1 MGRSFLCD
9 AFPYFSDEEYQ
20 NRFKR
25 VREKM
30 AEHGIDALLIHGS
43 GNVGNSVGQVNLSWL
58 AGYAWSTESFMV
70 FPYEG
75 EPTITLAVPIQ
86 IENALKISYVQDIR
100 SFSNSG
106 PSLLKAFERLKE
118 LKVEKGRIGLVG
130 PGNVSRAGY
139 TLYKE
144 QYDLLVQEFPN
155 AEIVNATTW
164 FDDLRLIKS
173 EEELNVLREAARV
186 NDLAYHELVQ
196 TTRPGREER
205 DLLRAVYGV
214 AARHGATYPFISIVA
229 RDSINPPSFNAGFY
243 PTNNVIKE
251 HNLIQAELTL
261 GYGTT
266 YSNKMWPQFF
276 VGEPHKDFIRLHEV
290 AAKVYR
296 DLVAGLKV
304 GMKGREINKFLQPI
318 ADAGFEQAGNAVVGG
333 WSNQMHA
340 PFMGVLPGSWG
351 EPFAEADLDKT
362 LEKGMTLTLH
372 IWVKVP
378 NTQKAYWMGSS
389 GAMTDKGFENFN
401 KFPVDEL
408 IIL

>member
-1 MGRSFLCD
+1 
-9 AFPYFSDEEYQ
+9 
-20 NRFKR
+20 
-25 VREKM
+25 
-30 AEHGIDALLIHGS
+30 
-43 GNVGNSVGQVNLSWL
+43 
-58 AGYAWSTESFMV
+58 
-70 FPYEG
+70 
-75 EPTITLAVPIQ
+75 
-86 IENALKISYVQDIR
+86 
-100 SFSNSG
+100 
-106 PSLLKAFERLKE
+106 
-118 LKVEKGRIGLVG
+118 
-130 PGNVSRAGY
+130 
-139 TLYKE
+139 
-144 QYDLLVQEFPN
+144 
-155 AEIVNATTW
+155 
-164 FDDLRLIKS
+164 
-173 EEELNVLREAARV
+173 
-186 NDLAYHELVQ
+186 
-196 TTRPGREER
+196 
-205 DLLRAVYGV
+205 
-214 AARHGATYPFISIVA
+214 
-229 RDSINPPSFNAGFY
+229 
-243 PTNNVIKE
+243 
-251 HNLIQAELTL
+251 
-261 GYGTT
+261 
-266 YSNKMWPQFF
+266 MWPQFF

-351 EPFAEADLDKT
+351 ESFAEADLDKT